1 MPNTPSK
8 DTSGSLK
15 TLSDNILEMSNNS
28 RISSSPL
35 GSSLSS
41 VAKGSTTTSSSLPT
55 ISAAM
60 LNNIMNQKL
69 SPSSLS
75 TISAVSYDNNGG
87 IMSDYYG
94 GGGDSLRSS
103 SFSRPNTPKLT
114 TGLRF
119 GHDCQGGLV
128 GSVPSSPGPGHL
140 MANSSIVTGGGSNCG
155 SDITPLSSPLLGTA
169 AASGGASA
177 FGNTGST
184 TVATPST
191 TRNAIQISWNKTI
204 TSATNVSDITDLM
217 YMYGNQFNA
226 VNIATSLHRLAS
238 QFRFDVR
245 RYSDAIRMV
254 LDKARDTNFEGFSPR
269 ELANVVWAMAKTE
282 MPCKEDVF
290 DHISR
295 KAINSF
301 SDADYTP
308 QAIANLLWGMAKAG
322 YPNELLFDHLSNI
335 AIRSGLHGFNAQNLS
350 NSLWA
355 LSTAQLPNYQL
366 FNMIGNFIVDQHS
379 NLKGF
384 SPQNMA
390 NAVWA
395 MAKVN
400 MPHIELF
407 DLISTKAT
415 ESKFSGFK
423 PQEIANLVWAMSTC
437 RLTKIDLILQV
448 FTEIKNFG
456 EWKTQEISNLVWAV
470 AIGKDI
476 HTGGEGSDRHGNV
489 VQIIDKRSSEF
500 LNIVFDEIDKRGLY
514 SGWKSTELSNLTLG
528 LFKLI
533 DSSSG
538 SQVMAPMRNRLEKL
552 IAQIISKVKRD
563 SGFVDYKLN
572 ELLNIVSLIVDLN
585 LIDSELIILISQ
597 KVHDLYGNQQQT
609 AAAAPIHG

>member
-1 MPNTPSK
+1 MPNTPSM
-8 DTSGSLK
+8 DTSGAAK
-15 TLSDNILEMSNNS
+15 TLSDNILEMNSS
-28 RISSSPL
+28 RISSSPH
-35 GSSLSS
+35 GPSS
-41 VAKGSTTTSSSLPT
+41 AKGSLPT
-55 ISAAM
+55 ISSAM
-60 LNNIMNQKL
+60 MNSIMSQKL

-87 IMSDYYG
+87 MNDYC
-94 GGGDSLRSS
+94 DSM
-103 SFSRPNTPKLT
+103 SFSRPHTPKLT
-114 TGLRF
+114 AGLRF
-119 GHDCQGGLV
+119 GGT
-128 GSVPSSPGPGHL
+128 GSVPSSPMAGSAQL
-140 MANSSIVTGGGSNCG
+140 MSNNSIVTGGGSNCG
-155 SDITPLSSPLLGTA
+155 SDVTPLSSPLLGTSASTPTPA
-169 AASGGASA
+169 AV
-177 FGNTGST
+177 T
-184 TVATPST
+184 ST

-245 RYSDAIRMV
+245 RYSDAIRIV
-254 LDKARDTNFEGFSPR
+254 LDRARDSNFEGFSPR

-301 SDADYTP
+301 VDADYTP

-335 AIRSGLHGFNAQNLS
+335 ALRSGLHGFNAQNLS

-366 FNMIGNFIVDQHS
+366 FNLIGTFIVEQHN

-407 DLISTKAT
+407 DLISSKAT
-415 ESKFSGFK
+415 ESRFSGFK

-448 FTEIKNFG
+448 FSEIKNFG

-470 AIGKDI
+470 AIGKDL
-476 HTGGEGSDRHGNV
+476 HNSEEG
-489 VQIIDKRSSEF
+489 DKLSKLIERKSSEF

-533 DSSSG
+533 GDAPST
-538 SQVMAPMRNRLEKL
+538 PMRSRMEKL
-552 IAQIISKVKRD
+552 IGQIISKVKRD
-563 SGFVDYKLN
+563 NGFVDYKLN
-572 ELLNIVSLIVDLN
+572 ELLNIVTLIVDLN
-585 LIDSELIILISQ
+585 LIDSELILLISQ
-597 KVHDLYGNQQQT
+597 KIHDLYGTQPQ
-609 AAAAPIHG
+609 HM